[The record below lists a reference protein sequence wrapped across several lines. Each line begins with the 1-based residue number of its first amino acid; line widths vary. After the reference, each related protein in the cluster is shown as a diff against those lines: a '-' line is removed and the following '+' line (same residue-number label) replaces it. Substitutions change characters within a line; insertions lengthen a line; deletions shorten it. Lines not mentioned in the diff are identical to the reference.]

1 MAQIEGRGGS
11 GSSGMTLFPEWL
23 FAALV
28 YGGIGLAVVSGVLL
42 LVLLIRDIGG
52 KSLW

>member
-1 MAQIEGRGGS
+1 MI
-11 GSSGMTLFPEWL
+11 LFPAWF

-28 YGGIGLAVVSGVLL
+28 YGGIALAVVSGTLL
-42 LVLLIRDIGG
+42 LILLIRDVGG